1 MLEVFI
7 TGRVYFVDVELM
19 LLGLTDIGNIPYSL
33 ARPFLIKVESP
44 KQLVSL
50 GTYNDDEKGFNLTN
64 DRENSKKTHRT

>member
-1 MLEVFI
+1 MLEVRYYHWLWLFYGWR
-7 TGRVYFVDVELM
+7 TD

-50 GTYNDDEKGFNLTN
+50 SQSLDNVLRSKLTV
-64 DRENSKKTHRT
+64 R